1 MSPTRRH
8 IVFPLLL
15 LAGCG
20 RAETASVQIVEPS
33 SGAVIAVSNVEIVLQ
48 AGGIEIAPAADE
60 RPGTAHHHLF
70 VDRDLTPLGD
80 TIPSG
85 VSGILHLGRGQ
96 TRFLLREVAPGDHVV
111 IALLADRNHVP
122 LSPAAAD
129 TVYFTTTAVR

>member
-1 MSPTRRH
+1 MSRTRRH
-8 IVFPLLL
+8 MAFPLLL
-15 LAGCG
+15 LVGCG
-20 RAETASVQIVEPS
+20 RAETASVQIVEPT
-33 SGAVIAVSNVEIVLQ
+33 SGAVIADSNVEIVLQ
-48 AGGIEIAPAADE
+48 AGGIEIAPAAEE

-129 TVYFTTTAVR
+129 TVYFTTTADR